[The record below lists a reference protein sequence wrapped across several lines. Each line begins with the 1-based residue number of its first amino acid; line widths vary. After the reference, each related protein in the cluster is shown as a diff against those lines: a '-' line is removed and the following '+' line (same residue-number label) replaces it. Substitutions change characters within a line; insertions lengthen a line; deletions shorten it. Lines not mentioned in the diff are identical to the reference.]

1 MTTTD
6 QDPNGVLKVLEQ
18 IYAGLAANDADAYV
32 AGYAPDAY
40 VCTPGVFLPDREAL
54 RATMAGHFEG
64 PLKGSR
70 GVYEVKSLRFLGADA
85 AVVLTKAGI
94 VLAGDTQADDFQD
107 TWVFGRTD
115 GRWEVRAFHTCPA

>member
-6 QDPNGVLKVLEQ
+6 PDPSGMLTVLAQ
-18 IYAGLAANDADAYV
+18 IYEGLEANDADAYV

-54 RATMAGHFEG
+54 RGAMIGHFQG
-64 PLKGSR
+64 PLKGCR
-70 GVYEVKSLRFLGADA
+70 GIYEVRSLRFLGAEA
-85 AVVLTKAGI
+85 AVVLTRAGI
-94 VLAGDTQADDFQD
+94 VLAGDARADDFHD
-107 TWVFGRTD
+107 TWVFGFAD